1 MEITFRKNEIIF
13 NRDLSSLD
21 KLAIKFASKL
31 NKLGIKYVIVAGYV
45 AIVFGRSRSSED
57 IDVIMEPLDYSR
69 FEKLYRL
76 LSSTFEC
83 HQAPNAKLGFEYLTD
98 NIALR
103 FSPPAEFIPNIEL
116 KFAKTEIDE
125 FSIAH
130 RIKVTVNSNK
140 IFIAPLEPQICYKLY
155 MGSEKDVEDALYL
168 YDIFKK
174 RLNKSYLRNFAKRLG
189 VEKELQ
195 RMKWYI

>member
-13 NRDLSSLD
+13 NRELSSLD

-83 HQAPNAKLGFEYLTD
+83 HQAPNAKLGF
-98 NIALR
+98 
-103 FSPPAEFIPNIEL
+103 
-116 KFAKTEIDE
+116 
-125 FSIAH
+125 
-130 RIKVTVNSNK
+130 
-140 IFIAPLEPQICYKLY
+140 
-155 MGSEKDVEDALYL
+155 
-168 YDIFKK
+168 
-174 RLNKSYLRNFAKRLG
+174 
-189 VEKELQ
+189 
-195 RMKWYI
+195 